1 MPLNDARIRAAKP
14 DEKRYKLADGGGLY
28 LVVEPNGSKLWRYKY
43 RINGRENVFS
53 IGAYPAVSIL
63 AARRE
68 HLAARERVISGEHPV
83 KLKRATRAAQ
93 RFAAANTF
101 KALAEE
107 WYESKV
113 TAKSWTDYYTGQVR
127 SGLDRDLLPAL
138 GSLPIDQIAPLEVMD
153 VLRNVVSRGAPSV
166 AVNLRQ
172 WASQV
177 FRLAVLSGRASS
189 DPAATLKGV
198 VLRPPVQHAQALGR
212 EAAGVLLNRVRGY
225 RGNLITRCALT
236 LMVYTFVRTIEMRR
250 AEWSEFD
257 LDAMLWQIPAE
268 KMKKRRIHLVPLV
281 PQVVEALNLLRPL
294 TGAGRFLFPNTR
306 KPDKVMSATTV
317 NRALE
322 HMGYASGEV
331 TGHDFRAT
339 ASTMLYEQGYSSEVV
354 EMQLAHVE
362 ANKTKRSYNHAKY
375 LQERREMMRW
385 FANELDASAAE
396 RAALALAR
404 TSAS

>member
-14 DEKRYKLADGGGLY
+14 GAKRYKLADGGGLY

-43 RINGRENVFS
+43 RIGGRENIYS
-53 IGAYPAVSIL
+53 LGAYPGVGIL
-63 AARRE
+63 AARRA
-68 HLAARERVISGEHPV
+68 HLAARELVMRGEHPV
-83 KLKRATRAAQ
+83 KQKREIRAAQ

-101 KALAEE
+101 KAIAEE

-113 TAKSWTDYYTGQVR
+113 TAKRWTAYYADQVR
-127 SGLDRDLLPAL
+127 TGLDRDLLPAL
-138 GSLPIDQIAPLEVMD
+138 GALPIDQITPLEILD
-153 VLRNVVSRGAPSV
+153 VLRGVVVRGAPSV
-166 AVNLRQ
+166 AINLRQ

-177 FRLAVLSGRASS
+177 FRLAVLSNRATS

-198 VLRPPVQHAQALGR
+198 VLKPPVKHAEALGR
-212 EAAGVLLNRVRGY
+212 EKAGILLNRIQGY
-225 RGNLITRCALT
+225 GGNLITRCALK
-236 LMVYTFVRTIEMRR
+236 LMVYTSVRTVEMRK

-257 LDAMLWQIPAE
+257 LDAMIWQIPAE
-268 KMKKRRIHLVPLV
+268 KMKKKRVHLVPLV
-281 PQVVEALNLLRPL
+281 PQVVDVLNQLRPL

-306 KPDKVMSATTV
+306 RSDAVMSATTV

-322 HMGYASGEV
+322 HMGYPSGEV

-362 ANKTKRSYNHAKY
+362 TNKTKRSYNHAKY
-375 LQERREMMRW
+375 LAERRAMMQW
-385 FANELDASAAE
+385 FADQLDASAAE
-396 RAALALAR
+396 QAALALTRAV
-404 TSAS
+404 AS

>member
-127 SGLDRDLLPAL
+127 A
-138 GSLPIDQIAPLEVMD
+138 
-153 VLRNVVSRGAPSV
+153 
-166 AVNLRQ
+166 
-172 WASQV
+172 
-177 FRLAVLSGRASS
+177 
-189 DPAATLKGV
+189 
-198 VLRPPVQHAQALGR
+198 
-212 EAAGVLLNRVRGY
+212 
-225 RGNLITRCALT
+225 
-236 LMVYTFVRTIEMRR
+236 
-250 AEWSEFD
+250 
-257 LDAMLWQIPAE
+257 
-268 KMKKRRIHLVPLV
+268 
-281 PQVVEALNLLRPL
+281 
-294 TGAGRFLFPNTR
+294 
-306 KPDKVMSATTV
+306 
-317 NRALE
+317 
-322 HMGYASGEV
+322 
-331 TGHDFRAT
+331 
-339 ASTMLYEQGYSSEVV
+339 GYSSEVV